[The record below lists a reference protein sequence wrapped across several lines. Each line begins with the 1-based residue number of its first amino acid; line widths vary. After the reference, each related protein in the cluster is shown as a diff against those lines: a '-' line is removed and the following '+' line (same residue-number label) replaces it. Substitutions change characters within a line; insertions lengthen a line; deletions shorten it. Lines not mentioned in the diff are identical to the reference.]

1 MSKRAKIITSVV
13 VLVAVLAVAGT
24 MLLQAQGGGPEI
36 ETATATEQNLA
47 VTVTASGKVEA
58 GVSADVFPPAAAT
71 IDTIYVSDGETVTA
85 GDRIA
90 LLDSEPLELQVAQAR
105 AALSA
110 AKAQL
115 ANVGATG
122 GGAADI
128 KAACTQVD
136 AAERSVTAAKSGQVA
151 AQTGYNNAS
160 SAYSQ
165 AVAVLP
171 SDSPT
176 LSALAL
182 ARDQAKAGLDQAKA
196 GVTQARAA
204 LDGAKA
210 ALARAKAGDPASQK
224 RAAQQGV
231 QQAAAALALA
241 EDALDKSTMTAPIDG
256 IVIFNAPGAALGGGT
271 KATEGSA
278 VSPQA
283 APFTVVDLS
292 ALRFTAE
299 VDEADIDRVKV
310 DMKAMVSLDAFPGEE
325 FSSVV
330 TRINPA
336 AQPTATGGTVFAVE
350 LDLGGVAKD
359 ILLGMKGD
367 ADVEVSSRGSALTV
381 PVEALFSEGGTDFV
395 YSVVAGK
402 LKKTEI
408 TVGATTDTD
417 VEVLSGLQAGDTVA
431 LSGSTQ
437 YVDGMPVREKQ

>member
-1 MSKRAKIITSVV
+1 MSKRAKIITSIV
-13 VLVAVLAVAGT
+13 VLVAVAAVAGT

-58 GVSADVFPPAAAT
+58 GVSADVFPPAAGT
-71 IDTIYVSDGETVTA
+71 IDTIYASDGETVTA

-115 ANVGATG
+115 ANAGATG

-128 KAACTQVD
+128 KAARTQVS
-136 AAERSVTAAKSGQVA
+136 AAERSVTAAKSGQAA
-151 AQTGYNNAS
+151 AQTGYDNAS
-160 SAYSQ
+160 AAYSQ

-196 GVTQARAA
+196 GVTQARAG
-204 LDGAKA
+204 LDQAKA
-210 ALARAKAGDPASQK
+210 GLARAKAGDPASQK

-231 QQAAAALALA
+231 QQAAAALSLA
-241 EDALDKSTMTAPIDG
+241 EDALEKSTMTAPIDG